1 MLPILNSTE
10 VPRPLYWTLEHA
22 DKETPMLAYDYPLLG
37 LFWTMLILFLWVA
50 WIMLLFHVIV
60 DVFRSDMN
68 GFAKALWAIFVIVVP
83 WLGVLVYLIANGDSM
98 ARRNVAAAQQQQ
110 AQFDDYI
117 RSTASAGS
125 SADEIAKLASL
136 RDQGLLTEQEFA
148 QQKAKLLA

>member
-1 MLPILNSTE
+1 
-10 VPRPLYWTLEHA
+10 
-22 DKETPMLAYDYPLLG
+22 MLAYDYPLLG

-98 ARRNVAAAQQQQ
+98 PRRNVAAAQQQQ